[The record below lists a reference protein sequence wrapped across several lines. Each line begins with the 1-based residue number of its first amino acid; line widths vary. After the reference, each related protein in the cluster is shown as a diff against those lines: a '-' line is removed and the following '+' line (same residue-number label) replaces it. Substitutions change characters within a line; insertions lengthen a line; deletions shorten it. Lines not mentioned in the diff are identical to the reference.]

1 MAGAY
6 SQDLRN
12 RVIEAISDGASC
24 RAAAA
29 RYAVSVST
37 AVNWRRRWLETGS
50 AAAKPMGG
58 ATNNRIKGEDALWL
72 LALVEAKDDLTLQ
85 AMQAL
90 LCEERRVDAGIG
102 SIWRF
107 LAANQITLKKRR

>member
-12 RVIEAISDGASC
+12 RVIETISYGASC

-29 RYAVSVST
+29 RYAAGAST
-37 AVNWRRRWLETGS
+37 AVNWRRRLETGS

-58 ATNNRIKGEDALWL
+58 ATNNRIKGEDAVWL
-72 LALVEAKDDLTLQ
+72 LA
-85 AMQAL
+85 
-90 LCEERRVDAGIG
+90 AG
-102 SIWRF
+102 RDE
-107 LAANQITLKKRR
+107 